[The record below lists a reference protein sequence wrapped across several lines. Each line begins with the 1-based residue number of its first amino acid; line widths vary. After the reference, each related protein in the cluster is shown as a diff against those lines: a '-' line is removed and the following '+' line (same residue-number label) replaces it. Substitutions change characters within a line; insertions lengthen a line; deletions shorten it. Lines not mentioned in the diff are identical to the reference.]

1 MRLFNLALLAIIS
14 PFLTACSPSGGPAFG
29 PQSEIRLSTTGEVTG
44 PRFSQGAAGDV
55 VLSWMESLESG
66 TALQYAELAD
76 GSFSTPR
83 SVVTESRMFVNWAD
97 LPSVMKVN
105 GDHLIAH
112 WLRYSADA
120 VYSYDVV
127 VSQSINGGATWSEG
141 ITAHS
146 DGTPTEHG
154 FVSIYPGVDGVTLL
168 WLDGRDTA
176 EEPGENILDT
186 SMTLRSAVL
195 TSDGRVTREQ
205 LIDESVCDC
214 CQTDVAISSKGPLA
228 VYRDRTVDE
237 IRDIYIARS
246 VDGQWQPGR
255 RIYADNWTIAGCPVN
270 GPSIVANDNFVA
282 IAWFSAA
289 NNRPVV
295 RVVTSDDGG
304 TTFADPVE
312 VASGRLAG
320 YVGLALLD
328 DDSLVTSWVGRNASG
343 NNALNLRRLSKKLQ
357 LEPVQEIAEI
367 AQLRVFPQIA
377 VWNNNLF
384 AAWTDDIDGSRQLRL
399 VRIPVATN

>member
-1 MRLFNLALLAIIS
+1 MRIFLLVRLAFIFALV
-14 PFLTACSPSGGPAFG
+14 TACSPSEEQVFG
-29 PQSEIRLSTTGEVTG
+29 TVIDVPIPTTGNVTG
-44 PRFSQGAAGDV
+44 PRFSQGADSSL
-55 VLSWMESLESG
+55 VLSWMESLESE
-66 TALQYAELAD
+66 TALKYSVLD
-76 GSFSTPR
+76 NGSFSTPR
-83 SVVTESRMFVNWAD
+83 NVVTEPRMFVNWAD

-105 GDHLIAH
+105 ADHLIAH

-127 VSQSINGGATWSEG
+127 VSQSADAGITWSEG

-154 FVSIYPGVDGVTLL
+154 FVSMHQEADGIALL
-168 WLDGRDTA
+168 WLDGRNTA
-176 EEPGENILDT
+176 NEPGENVLDT

-195 TSDGRVTREQ
+195 TSDGRVTRKQ

-237 IRDIYIARS
+237 IRDIYISRS

-270 GPSIVANDNFVA
+270 GPSIVANGDFVA

-295 RVVTSDDGG
+295 RVVISDDGG
-304 TTFADPVE
+304 TTFANPVE

-328 DDSLVTSWVGRNASG
+328 DDNLVTSWVSRNASG
-343 NNALNLRRLSKKLQ
+343 NNALNLRRLSNRLQ

-367 AQLRVFPQIA
+367 SQLRVFPQIA
-377 VWNNNLF
+377 VRNNNLF
-384 AAWTDDIDGSRQLRL
+384 VAWTNDTDGSRQLRL
-399 VRIPVATN
+399 VRIPVAAN

>member
-1 MRLFNLALLAIIS
+1 MHLCNLALLLIIS
-14 PFLTACSPSGGPAFG
+14 AFLTACSPSGGPTFG
-29 PQSEIRLSTTGEVTG
+29 TPTEITLSTTGEVTG
-44 PRFSQGAAGDV
+44 PRFSQGADGDL

-66 TALQYAELAD
+66 TALQYAVLAEE
-76 GSFSTPR
+76 SFSTPR
-83 SVVTESRMFVNWAD
+83 NVVTDSRMFVNWAD
-97 LPSVMKVN
+97 LPSVMKVSA
-105 GDHLIAH
+105 DHFIAH
-112 WLRYSADA
+112 WLSYSADKT
-120 VYSYDVV
+120 YSYDVV
-127 VSQSINGGATWSEG
+127 VSQSVNAGETWSEAV
-141 ITAHS
+141 TAHT

-154 FVSIYPGVDGVTLL
+154 FVSMYPGVDGVALL

-176 EEPGENILDT
+176 NEPGKNILDT
-186 SMTLRSAVL
+186 SMTFRSAVL
-195 TSDGRVTREQ
+195 TTDGRVTRKQ
-205 LIDESVCDC
+205 LIDDSVCDC

-270 GPSIVANDNFVA
+270 GPSIVASDDFVA

-328 DDSLVTSWVGRNASG
+328 DDSLVTSWVSRNASG

-367 AQLRVFPQIA
+367 TQLRVFPQIA
-377 VWNNNLF
+377 VRNSKLF
-384 AAWTDDIDGSRQLRL
+384 VAWTDDMDGYRQLRL
-399 VRIPVATN
+399 VRIPVAKN

>member
-1 MRLFNLALLAIIS
+1 MRFFGLAPLIIIS
-14 PFLTACSPSGGPAFG
+14 AILTACSPSGGPAFG
-29 PQSEIRLSTTGEVTG
+29 PQAEVTLSTTGEVTG
-44 PRFSQGAAGDV
+44 PRFSQGADGDL
-55 VLSWMESLESG
+55 VLSWMESLGSE
-66 TALQYAELAD
+66 TALQYAVFAN
-76 GSFSTPR
+76 GSFSAPR
-83 SVVTESRMFVNWAD
+83 NVVNEPRMFVNWAD

-105 GDHLIAH
+105 ADHLIAH

-127 VSQSINGGATWSEG
+127 VAQSFDAGLSWSED

-154 FVSIYPGVDGVTLL
+154 FVSMHEEADGVAVL
-168 WLDGRDTA
+168 WLDGRDTMD
-176 EEPGENILDT
+176 ERGDNVLDT

-195 TSDGRVTREQ
+195 TPDGRIIREQ
-205 LIDESVCDC
+205 LVDESVCDC
-214 CQTDVAISSKGPLA
+214 CQTDVAVSSKGPLA

-270 GPSIVANDNFVA
+270 GPSIVANGDFVA

-289 NNRPVV
+289 DNRPVV
-295 RVVTSDDGG
+295 KVVTSDDGG
-304 TTFADPVE
+304 TTFADPIE

-320 YVGLALLD
+320 YVSLALLGD
-328 DDSLVTSWVGRNASG
+328 NSLVSSWVSRNASG
-343 NNALNLRRLSKKLQ
+343 NNALNLRRLSGNRQ

-367 AQLRVFPQIA
+367 SQLRVFPQIA
-377 VWNNNLF
+377 FRDNTLF
-384 AAWTDDIDGSRQLRL
+384 VAWTDEIDGTRQLRL
-399 VRIPVATN
+399 VRIPVST

>member
-14 PFLTACSPSGGPAFG
+14 PFLTACSPSGGPTFG
-29 PQSEIRLSTTGEVTG
+29 PQTEITLSTTGEVTG
-44 PRFSQGAAGDV
+44 PRFSQGADDDL
-55 VLSWMESLESG
+55 VLSWMESRESG

-105 GDHLIAH
+105 ADRLIAH

-127 VSQSINGGATWSEG
+127 ISQSINGGVTWSEA

-154 FVSIYPGVDGVTLL
+154 FVSMYPEVDGVTLL

-195 TSDGRVTREQ
+195 TSDGRVTRKQ
-205 LIDESVCDC
+205 VIDESVCDC

-270 GPSIVANDNFVA
+270 GPSIVANDDFVA

-328 DDSLVTSWVGRNASG
+328 DDSLVASWVGRNPSG
-343 NNALNLRRLSKKLQ
+343 NNALNLRRLSSKLQ

-377 VWNNNLF
+377 VRNNNLF
-384 AAWTDDIDGSRQLRL
+384 AAWSDDIDGSRQLRL
-399 VRIPVATN
+399 VQIPVTTD